1 MLSPLEGLFLPVEPT
16 YHKGQTIAPS
26 KSVGYACAIPAQRGI
41 LLTYNMEPLEA
52 LVEWAVEHD
61 LLVVHDL
68 EDEEEDVLYLHA
80 AVRGK
85 KGLALLAVID
95 DEGELSVLTR
105 DAEFI
110 AVEPDDLMDYLPAD
124 EEDEDE

>member
-1 MLSPLEGLFLPVEPT
+1 
-16 YHKGQTIAPS
+16 
-26 KSVGYACAIPAQRGI
+26 
-41 LLTYNMEPLEA
+41 MESLEA
-52 LVEWAVEHD
+52 LQEWAAEHD
-61 LLVVHDL
+61 LTIVHDM

-85 KGLALLAVID
+85 KGLTPLAVID
-95 DEGELSVLTR
+95 DEGELNVLTR

-124 EEDEDE
+124 EEDEEEDV